1 MPVLN
6 CKVIKRYR
14 LKLILVELLEA
25 TYPSFTRNMAKLLSN
40 TNIFT
45 KTIRNFVFGSY
56 IIVSND
62 VFVAV
67 LSDND
72 VKQKISQVAKEC
84 TLFVLCLDEIY
95 SSMLDFVSS
104 ELLAVWEV
112 FTDFE
117 LFSLSPWKQ
126 REDTVSAKYNSSPCL
141 EFESQYWPVSI

>member
-1 MPVLN
+1 
-6 CKVIKRYR
+6 
-14 LKLILVELLEA
+14 
-25 TYPSFTRNMAKLLSN
+25 MAKLLSN

-62 VFVAV
+62 AFVAV

-104 ELLAVWEV
+104 ELLAV
-112 FTDFE
+112 
-117 LFSLSPWKQ
+117 
-126 REDTVSAKYNSSPCL
+126 
-141 EFESQYWPVSI
+141 